1 MWEHFAHQADIGIR
15 GIGATMDEAFAQA
28 GVALM
33 AVIGS
38 PDKVR
43 TTKQRAI
50 ACQADDPEQLF
61 VDWINALI
69 FEVAANHGFFSR
81 FSVTIRDGKLTATGF
96 GEPIDPER
104 HETAV
109 EAKAATYLMLEVRQ
123 RPDGKLDRTM
133 RGGCLTQ
140 YEKADIL

>member
-1 MWEHFAHQADIGIR
+1 MVMWEHFAHQADIGIR
-15 GIGATMDEAFAQA
+15 GIGSTMDEAFAEA
-28 GVALM
+28 GLALM

-43 TTKQRAI
+43 PTKQTSI

-69 FEVAANHGFFSR
+69 FEVAANHWFFSR
-81 FSVTIRDGKLTATGF
+81 FAVTIRDGKLSATAF

-109 EAKAATYLMLEVRQ
+109 EPKAATYLMLQVRQ
-123 RPDGKLDRTM
+123 RPDGNWIAQCVVDV
-133 RGGCLTQ
+133 
-140 YEKADIL
+140 